1 MLNNIITM
9 KISNIF
15 TFALAVFSP
24 LINSI
29 PISHDKHVVHSHHL
43 HNPRYSHCPIS
54 FIQSQ
59 EKIVKEKCC
68 LGKVCNTAPKTCSKE
83 CAVVFMP
90 FYKKCKRVLDHSFYN
105 VHYSTSP
112 TNKRKLQQRPTRTHS
127 KTHPRTHSRTHSKTY
142 SKTHHHI
149 HIPNRRCMDKWGTS
163 CSILKRLNDCKTG
176 KMASAMKMGC
186 AKTCGACRQQ
196 SNIHIMSQ
204 RCSKIYNEEVLN
216 KKHYKNTKIP
226 TTCTLWNNGCNNCG
240 VNKGKLTFC
249 TKMMCIRKQKP
260 RCLKYKGISVVSKK
274 PISKCDEIAFSN
286 VLKGCERILR
296 TDLRKMN
303 KKKCKTTC
311 VKNMVKFYNKC
322 YDAPSLKNFFKTL
335 DIAIIKPCEE
345 GIKFIPI
352 KSPAPSPATAIGR
365 TRDSHNCLLTAGYTW
380 CGPSK
385 KCVRKWIT
393 HCPQK

>member
-9 KISNIF
+9 KILNIF

-24 LINSI
+24 LINSM
-29 PISHDKHVVHSHHL
+29 PISHDNHVVHSHHL
-43 HNPRYSHCPIS
+43 HNPRYSHCPMS
-54 FIQSQ
+54 YIQSQ
-59 EKIVKEKCC
+59 EKIVKQKCC
-68 LGKVCNTAPKTCSKE
+68 SRKVCNTAPTTCSKD

-112 TNKRKLQQRPTRTHS
+112 TNKRKLQQRPHPTRTHTG
-127 KTHPRTHSRTHSKTY
+127 KHTGKH

-149 HIPNRRCMDKWGTS
+149 HIPKRRCMDKWGTS

-176 KMASAMKMGC
+176 KMAKAMKMGC

-196 SNIHIMSQ
+196 SNIHIMAQ
-204 RCSKIYNEEVLN
+204 RCYKIYNEEVLN
-216 KKHYKNTKIP
+216 KKHYKGTHIP
-226 TTCTLWNNGCNNCG
+226 TTCALWNDGCNNCG
-240 VNKGKLTFC
+240 VNNGKLTFC

-260 RCLKYKGISVVSKK
+260 HCLKYKGITVVSKK
-274 PISKCDEIAFSN
+274 PITKCDEIALSN